1 LAYFVSD
8 TWDDITGDLNGWIAE
23 SRRAHDA
30 PSPAVAAR
38 RALAD
43 ETRALIEALFLA
55 TDGDEATFTA
65 AGAMVREAA
74 AMLPTNTATRN
85 FMEISPLRGP
95 SNPVAPPMNIHI
107 EGDVLWATVRFGWAY
122 EGPPAHVH
130 GGLIAAAFDEA
141 LGMVQALSGRP
152 GMTGNLTVKYRS
164 PTPLHADLVIEARV
178 TSVEGR
184 KIFTKAWL
192 RHGDVLCA
200 EADGLFISVD
210 PSRFGQ
216 LSQTRSGRGQSD

>member
-1 LAYFVSD
+1 VSD
-8 TWDDITGDLNGWIAE
+8 ATNDTTDDITDDITGDLNGWIAE
-23 SRRAHDA
+23 SRRAPHE
-30 PSPAVAAR
+30 PSSQVAAR
-38 RALAD
+38 RALAA
-43 ETRALIEALFLA
+43 ETRTLIEALFLA
-55 TDGDEATFTA
+55 TEADEATLA
-65 AGAMVREAA
+65 AAAALVRDAA
-74 AMLPTNTATRN
+74 AMLPVDAVTRN

-95 SNPVAPPMNIHI
+95 SNPVAPPMHVRID
-107 EGDVLWATVRFGWAY
+107 GDVLWADVRFGWAY

-164 PTPLHADLVIEARV
+164 PTPLHSDLVIEARV

-200 EADGLFISVD
+200 EAEGLFISVD
-210 PSRFGQ
+210 ASRFGE
-216 LSQTRSGRGQSD
+216 LSETRLRR